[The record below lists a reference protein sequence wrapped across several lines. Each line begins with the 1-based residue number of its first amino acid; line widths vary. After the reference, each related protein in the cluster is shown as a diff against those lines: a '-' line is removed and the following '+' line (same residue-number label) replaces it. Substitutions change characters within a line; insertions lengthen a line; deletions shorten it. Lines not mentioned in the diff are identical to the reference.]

1 MKYFYSHLIK
11 IESIIIELDKMDLT
25 DEQKSHLASY
35 VDSSLHHAI
44 LDAILSEL
52 TDQDKRIFIQHLN
65 KGDHNK
71 IWRFLTEK
79 VDGVEDKIEK
89 ASEDLKE
96 ELHKDVKNAK
106 RIKNKE

>member
-1 MKYFYSHLIK
+1 MIFFYSHLVEV
-11 IESIIIELDKMDLT
+11 ESITAELDNLDMT
-25 DEQKSHLASY
+25 EEQRVHLATL

-52 TDQDKRIFIQHLN
+52 TDQDKRIFMQHLN
-65 KGDHNK
+65 RGDHNK
-71 IWRFLTEK
+71 IWRFLNEK

-106 RIKNKE
+106 RMKNKG